1 MTQLLEQAFSE
12 AQKLS
17 ESDQNAIA
25 SLILDELEDER
36 RWDSAFASSQ
46 EKLAGLATKV
56 RADIAAGRVSNQGFD
71 DL

>member
-17 ESDQNAIA
+17 ESDQDAIA

-36 RWDSAFASSQ
+36 RWDTAFGNSQ
-46 EKLAGLATKV
+46 ETLSGLASKV
-56 RADIAAGRVSNQGFD
+56 RLDIAAGRISDQGFD

>member
-36 RWDSAFASSQ
+36 RWDSAFANSQ

-56 RADIAAGRVSNQGFD
+56 RADIAAGRVSHQGFD

>member
-17 ESDQNAIA
+17 ESDQDAIA

-46 EKLAGLATKV
+46 EKPTSPSQ
-56 RADIAAGRVSNQGFD
+56 RC
-71 DL
+71 